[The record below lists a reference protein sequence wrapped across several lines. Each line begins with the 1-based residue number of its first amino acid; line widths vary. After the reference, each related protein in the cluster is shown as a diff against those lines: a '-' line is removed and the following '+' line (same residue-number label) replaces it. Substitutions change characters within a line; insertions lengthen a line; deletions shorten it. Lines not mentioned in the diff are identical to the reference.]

1 MQTPVCKHPLLPTMG
16 RSRHPSSSGAT
27 PDTEAYTCA
36 AYGEIVFGY
45 FSAFLAASSK
55 TSSSKRS
62 SFKPGASKLQNTH
75 RMECYRIECYDDLVT
90 TRHAAA
96 RLACAPNL
104 EEEWRAT
111 QFWKSTTRTSI
122 RRYSRVS

>member
-16 RSRHPSSSGAT
+16 RSGATQLSGAT
-27 PDTEAYTCA
+27 PNPGAYTCA

-55 TSSSKRS
+55 TSSSNRS
-62 SFKPGASKLQNTH
+62 SFQPSASKLRNAH

-122 RRYSRVS
+122 RR